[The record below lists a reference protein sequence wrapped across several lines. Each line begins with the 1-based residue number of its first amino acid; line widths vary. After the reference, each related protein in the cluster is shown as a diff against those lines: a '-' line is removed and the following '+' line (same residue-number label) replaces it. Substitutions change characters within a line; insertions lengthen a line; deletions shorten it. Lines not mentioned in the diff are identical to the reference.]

1 MKSNVINLEVE
12 AGRKQI
18 ETTPGGGIAMTG
30 PAGVNLYRLTMIKS
44 GMEFEAKTGM
54 KLTAK
59 APSCFTIARKE
70 LGFKGSK
77 EKIYRSFCAHY
88 GFEPK
93 PDFPSE
99 QKKLRGHDK
108 KEATR

>member
-1 MKSNVINLEVE
+1 MNNGKVLNLEVE

-18 ETTPGGGIAMTG
+18 HEIPGGGTAAVG
-30 PAGVNLYRLTMIKS
+30 RDGVNLMRLLMIKS

-70 LGFKGSK
+70 YGFKGSK
-77 EKIYRSFCAHY
+77 PALYSAFCAHF
-88 GFEPK
+88 GFDAIELPAPK
-93 PDFPSE
+93 A
-99 QKKLRGHDK
+99 LR
-108 KEATR
+108 